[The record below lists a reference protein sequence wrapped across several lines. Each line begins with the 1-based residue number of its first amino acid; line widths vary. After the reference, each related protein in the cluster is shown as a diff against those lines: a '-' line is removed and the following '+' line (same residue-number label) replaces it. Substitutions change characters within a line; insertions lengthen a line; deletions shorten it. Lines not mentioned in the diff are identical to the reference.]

1 MMSSR
6 GATLPKTGPNDFGWR
21 LGGRPLSMLSDK
33 SFDLAANPDGSF
45 LKPYCLDVATL
56 QSCLQCGACTA
67 TCDLAGEEGL
77 FPRRQVTFVRLGL
90 QERLAA
96 DQDIWH
102 CYGCTECST
111 RCPSNAKPAS
121 IMSALRQFATDRYAY
136 PRVLARVVNSQRL
149 FWLVYVATAAF
160 LFAMIAAT
168 GAFRPGPG
176 PLRYAGMLPD
186 SALIPV
192 FSVLTVLPLIAIG
205 IGAARAWRAW
215 YDGSLWAT
223 RPRILGRSMQR
234 AVGEILAHR
243 KFTTCKERRL
253 RPWAHRAVL
262 FAFLGLAV
270 ISGVVALLLLAGRPY
285 PLSMGNPLKVLSN
298 VFAALLIG
306 GTGYFLLL
314 RITDAARGYR
324 STFFDW
330 AFLVN
335 VLLAGVTGVATEV
348 LRVAD
353 VRAWAY
359 PVYFVHLMVVLALAV
374 TLPYSKLAHA
384 VYRVLAVAGREY
396 DVLLATEPSR
406 AGHGLSHSTGNG
418 SAPRLVST
426 QLIGQGGL
434 QLLEAPTVTPEHL
447 LGMGH
452 EELASYE
459 DDEIIKAYYS
469 LRDEAEPRG
478 EASYYPNIKRLSG
491 SAFER
496 EKDRREVRAL
506 VGEPDKTEWQ
516 AWYEKAAEQP
526 CTWWLENHLVA
537 RHALTTCLSCGM
549 CTSVCPAAEHFEEYD
564 PRCIVDTALSGDE
577 DRLVDLLK
585 SDVIWYCAQCGSCN
599 SRCPEQNDIM
609 GLVGSLRCLAQ
620 LKGYHLESVR
630 GRQQYAG
637 RHLWAA
643 NLWNRAVSLYFRNG
657 DPAVHPDFG
666 PRYARWQA
674 ELEEQFIRVG
684 GQPDMDG
691 TFAGR
696 KVTPETL
703 AELRSCIRAG
713 GALFLWDKIE
723 EHAATDAASLGLDLD
738 QYYDKVRTEG

>member
-6 GATLPKTGPNDFGWR
+6 GATLPKTDPSDFGWR
-21 LGGRPLSMLSDK
+21 LRGRPINGLADR
-33 SFDLAANPDGSF
+33 SFDLAANPDSSF

-56 QSCLQCGACTA
+56 QACLQCGACTA
-67 TCDLAGEEGL
+67 TCDLAGDEGL

-90 QERLAA
+90 QDRLAA

-102 CYGCTECST
+102 CYGCTECSSQ
-111 RCPSNAKPAS
+111 CPSNAKPAS
-121 IMSALRQFATDRYAY
+121 IMSALRQFATDRFAC
-136 PRVLARVVNSQRL
+136 PRVMARVVNNWRS
-149 FWLVYVATAAF
+149 FWLVYMVAAAF
-160 LFAMIAAT
+160 LVAMIAAT
-168 GAFRPGPG
+168 GAFSPGPG
-176 PLRYAGMLPD
+176 PLRYAGMIPD

-192 FSVLTVLPLIAIG
+192 FSVLTVLPLIAIAV
-205 IGAARAWRAW
+205 GASRAWRAW

-223 RPRILGRSMQR
+223 RPRILGRSVQK
-234 AVGEILAHR
+234 AAAEILAHR
-243 KFTTCKERRL
+243 KFSSCKERRL

-262 FAFLGLAV
+262 FSVLGLAA
-270 ISGVVALLLLAGRPY
+270 ISGVISLFLLAGRAY
-285 PLSMGNPLKVLSN
+285 PLSVGNPLKVLSN

-306 GTGYFLLL
+306 GAGYFLGV
-314 RITDAARGYR
+314 RVKDASRGNR

-330 AFLVN
+330 AFIVN
-335 VLLAGVTGVATEV
+335 VLLAGLTGVATEL

-359 PVYFVHLMVVLALAV
+359 PVYFVHLVIVLALAV
-374 TLPYSKLAHA
+374 TLPYTKLAHA

-396 DVLLATEPSR
+396 ETLLVTEPSPAQQVPFHPAR
-406 AGHGLSHSTGNG
+406 NG
-418 SAPRLVST
+418 AAPRAT
-426 QLIGQGGL
+426 TAL
-434 QLLEAPTVTPEHL
+434 QLLEESPVRPEDL

-452 EELASYE
+452 EELAVYS
-459 DDEIIKAYYS
+459 DDEIATAYYA
-469 LRDEAEPRG
+469 LRDEVEPRG
-478 EASYYPNIKRLSG
+478 DGNYYPNIKRLAG
-491 SAFER
+491 TAFER

-526 CTWWLENHLVA
+526 CTWWVENDMVA

-564 PRCIVDTALSGDE
+564 PRCIVDAALSGDE
-577 DRLVDLLK
+577 DRLVELLK

-599 SRCPEQNDIM
+599 SRCPEENDIM
-609 GLVGSLRCLAQ
+609 GLVSSLRTLAQ
-620 LKGYHLESVR
+620 LKGYHLDSVR

-643 NLWNRAVSLYFRNG
+643 NLWNRAFSLYFRNG
-657 DPAVHPDFG
+657 DPAQHPDFG

-713 GALFLWDKIE
+713 GALFVWDKIE
-723 EHAATDAASLGLDLD
+723 EHAATDAARRRLDID
-738 QYYDKVRTEG
+738 QYYDKVRSEG

>member
-6 GATLPKTGPNDFGWR
+6 GATLPKTDPSDFGWR
-21 LGGRPLSMLSDK
+21 LRGRPINGLADR
-33 SFDLAANPDGSF
+33 SFDLAASPDSSF
-45 LKPYCLDVATL
+45 LKPYCLDLATL
-56 QSCLQCGACTA
+56 QACLQCGACTA

-90 QERLAA
+90 QDRLAA

-102 CYGCTECST
+102 CYGCTECSSQ
-111 RCPSNAKPAS
+111 CPSNAKPAS
-121 IMSALRQFATDRYAY
+121 IMSALRQFATDRFAC
-136 PRVLARVVNSQRL
+136 PRVMARVVNNWRS
-149 FWLVYVATAAF
+149 FWLVYMVTAAF
-160 LFAMIAAT
+160 LVAMIAAT
-168 GAFRPGPG
+168 GAFSPGPG
-176 PLRYAGMLPD
+176 PLRYAGMIPD

-192 FSVLTVLPLIAIG
+192 FSVLTVLPLIAIAV
-205 IGAARAWRAW
+205 GASRAWRAW

-223 RPRILGRSMQR
+223 RPRILGRSIQR
-234 AVGEILAHR
+234 AAAEILAHR
-243 KFTTCKERRL
+243 KFSTCKERRL

-262 FAFLGLAV
+262 FSVLGLAA
-270 ISGVVALLLLAGRPY
+270 ISGVISLLLLAGRAY
-285 PLSMGNPLKVLSN
+285 PLSMGNPLKLLSN

-306 GTGYFLLL
+306 GTSYFLLS
-314 RITDAARGYR
+314 RVKDASRGNR

-330 AFLVN
+330 AFIVN
-335 VLLAGVTGVATEV
+335 VLLAGVTGVATEL

-359 PVYFVHLMVVLALAV
+359 PVYFVHLVIVLALAV
-374 TLPYSKLAHA
+374 TLPYTKLAHA

-396 DVLLATEPSR
+396 ETLLVTEPSPAQQVPFHPAR
-406 AGHGLSHSTGNG
+406 NG
-418 SAPRLVST
+418 TAPRAT
-426 QLIGQGGL
+426 TAL
-434 QLLEAPTVTPEHL
+434 QLLEESPVRPEDL

-452 EELASYE
+452 EELAVYS
-459 DDEIIKAYYS
+459 DDEIATAYYA
-469 LRDEAEPRG
+469 LRDEVEPRG
-478 EASYYPNIKRLSG
+478 DGGRYYPNIKRLAG
-491 SAFER
+491 TAFER

-526 CTWWLENHLVA
+526 CTWWVENDMVA

-564 PRCIVDTALSGDE
+564 PRCIVDAALSGDE
-577 DRLVDLLK
+577 DRLVELLK

-599 SRCPEQNDIM
+599 SRCPEENDIM
-609 GLVGSLRCLAQ
+609 GLVSSLRTLAQ

-643 NLWNRAVSLYFRNG
+643 NLWNRAFSLYFRNG
-657 DPAVHPDFG
+657 DPAQHPDFG

-713 GALFLWDKIE
+713 GALFVWDKIE
-723 EHAATDAASLGLDLD
+723 EHAATDAARRGLDID
-738 QYYDKVRTEG
+738 QYYDKVRSEG

>member
-6 GATLPKTGPNDFGWR
+6 GATLPKTDPSDFGWR
-21 LGGRPLSMLSDK
+21 LRGRPINGLADR
-33 SFDLAANPDGSF
+33 SFDLAASPDSSF
-45 LKPYCLDVATL
+45 LKPYCLDLATL
-56 QSCLQCGACTA
+56 QACLQCGACTA

-90 QERLAA
+90 QDRLAA

-102 CYGCTECST
+102 CYGCTECSSQ
-111 RCPSNAKPAS
+111 CPSNAKPAS
-121 IMSALRQFATDRYAY
+121 IMSALRQFATDRFAC
-136 PRVLARVVNSQRL
+136 PRVMARVVNNWRS
-149 FWLVYVATAAF
+149 FWLVYMVAAAF
-160 LFAMIAAT
+160 LVAMIAAT
-168 GAFRPGPG
+168 GAFSPGPG
-176 PLRYAGMLPD
+176 PLRYAGMIPD

-192 FSVLTVLPLIAIG
+192 FSVLTVLPLIAIAV
-205 IGAARAWRAW
+205 GASRAWRAW

-223 RPRILGRSMQR
+223 RPRILGRSVQK
-234 AVGEILAHR
+234 AAAEILAHR
-243 KFTTCKERRL
+243 KFSSCKERRL

-262 FAFLGLAV
+262 FSVLGLAA
-270 ISGVVALLLLAGRPY
+270 ISGVISLFLLAGRAY
-285 PLSMGNPLKVLSN
+285 PLSLGNPLKVLSN

-306 GTGYFLLL
+306 GAGYFLGV
-314 RITDAARGYR
+314 RVKDASRGNR

-330 AFLVN
+330 AFIVN
-335 VLLAGVTGVATEV
+335 VLLAGLTGVATEL

-359 PVYFVHLMVVLALAV
+359 PVYFVHLVIVLALAV
-374 TLPYSKLAHA
+374 TLPYTKLAHA

-396 DVLLATEPSR
+396 EILLVTEPSPAQQVPFHPAR
-406 AGHGLSHSTGNG
+406 NG
-418 SAPRLVST
+418 AAPRAT
-426 QLIGQGGL
+426 TAL
-434 QLLEAPTVTPEHL
+434 QLLEESPVRPEDL

-452 EELASYE
+452 EELAVYS
-459 DDEIIKAYYS
+459 DDEIATAYYA
-469 LRDEAEPRG
+469 LRDEVEPRG
-478 EASYYPNIKRLSG
+478 DRGRYYPNIKRLAG
-491 SAFER
+491 TAFER

-526 CTWWLENHLVA
+526 CTWWVENDMVA

-564 PRCIVDTALSGDE
+564 PRCIVDAALSGDE
-577 DRLVDLLK
+577 DRLVELLK

-599 SRCPEQNDIM
+599 SRCPEENDIM
-609 GLVGSLRCLAQ
+609 GLVSSLRTLAQ
-620 LKGYHLESVR
+620 LKGYHLDSVR

-643 NLWNRAVSLYFRNG
+643 NLWNRAFSLYFRNG
-657 DPAVHPDFG
+657 DPAQHPDFG

-713 GALFLWDKIE
+713 GALFVWDKIE
-723 EHAATDAASLGLDLD
+723 EHAATDAARRGLDID
-738 QYYDKVRTEG
+738 QYYDKVRSEG

>member
-1 MMSSR
+1 MGPK
-6 GATLPKTGPNDFGWR
+6 GATLSKASLSDFGWLLR
-21 LGGRPLSMLSDK
+21 GRPVDQLADR
-33 SFDLAANPDGSF
+33 SFDLAASPDSSF
-45 LKPYCLDVATL
+45 LKPYCLDLATL
-56 QSCLQCGACTA
+56 QACLQCGACTA

-90 QERLAA
+90 QDRLAA
-96 DQDIWH
+96 DQEIWH
-102 CYGCTECST
+102 CYGCTECSSQ
-111 RCPSNAKPAS
+111 CPSNAKPAS
-121 IMSALRQFATDRYAY
+121 IMSALRQFATDRFAY
-136 PRVLARVVNSQRL
+136 PHVLARVVNSWRS
-149 FWLVYVATAAF
+149 FWLVYLATAAF
-160 LFAMIAAT
+160 LVAMIAAT
-168 GAFRPGPG
+168 GAFSPDPGPI
-176 PLRYAGMLPD
+176 RYAGMIPD

-192 FSVLTVLPLIAIG
+192 FSVLTVLPLIAIAV
-205 IGAARAWRAW
+205 GASRAWSAW

-223 RPRILGRSMQR
+223 KPRILGRSICK
-234 AVGEILAHR
+234 AAAEIVAHR
-243 KFTTCKERRL
+243 KFSTCKERRL

-262 FAFLGLAV
+262 FSVLGLAV
-270 ISGVVALLLLAGRPY
+270 ISGVISLLLLAGRAY
-285 PLSMGNPLKVLSN
+285 PLSLGNPLKVLSN

-306 GTGYFLLL
+306 GAGYFLLV
-314 RITDAARGYR
+314 RVKDASRGNR

-330 AFLVN
+330 AFIVN
-335 VLLAGVTGVATEV
+335 VLLAGITGVATEAV
-348 LRVAD
+348 RVAD
-353 VRAWAY
+353 LRGWAY
-359 PVYFVHLMVVLALAV
+359 PVYFVHLVIVLALAV
-374 TLPYSKLAHA
+374 TLPYTKLAHA

-396 DVLLATEPSR
+396 EVLLATGPPFAEHVPSGP
-406 AGHGLSHSTGNG
+406 ASNG
-418 SAPRLVST
+418 TAPRRGEA
-426 QLIGQGGL
+426 QLLGRGGL
-434 QLLEAPTVTPEHL
+434 HLVEESPVTPEDL
-447 LGMGH
+447 VEMGH
-452 EELASYE
+452 KELAAYT
-459 DDEIIKAYYS
+459 DDEIATAYYA

-478 EASYYPNIKRLSG
+478 EGSYYPNIKRLAG
-491 SAFER
+491 TAFER

-506 VGEPDKTEWQ
+506 AGEPDKTEWQ

-526 CTWWLENHLVA
+526 CTWWVENHVGA

-564 PRCIVDTALSGDE
+564 PRCIVDAALSGDE
-577 DRLVDLLK
+577 DRLVELLK
-585 SDVIWYCAQCGSCN
+585 SDIIWYCAQCGSCN
-599 SRCPEQNDIM
+599 SRCPEENDIM
-609 GLVGSLRCLAQ
+609 GLISSLRTLAQ

-643 NLWNRAVSLYFRNG
+643 NLWNRAFSLYFRNG
-657 DPAVHPDFG
+657 DPSQHPDFG

-723 EHAATDAASLGLDLD
+723 EHAAVDAAKRGLDID
-738 QYYDKVRTEG
+738 QYYDKVRSEG